1 MTADTPYDWLSR
13 VAADHPECP
22 CLADGVEE
30 LTYGEVLERVDA
42 RATEMRNLIHEWE
55 IVPVPVRI
63 DVDSV
68 IEILAVQRAAGVPLP
83 HVGRAPVLPVG
94 DAPGVAVCIETS
106 GSSGERKIV
115 PLTYGNVRASVHA
128 SRNRLGNDSRDRWL
142 VCLPLNHVGGLT
154 IVWRTFE
161 AGGTALV
168 APFDA
173 SGATIER
180 LGPTIASM
188 VPTMVQ
194 RLLDNSPDALASIAL
209 VLVGGAA
216 LGRSVRDRCIRA
228 GIHLVPTYGLTEAGS
243 QVATAVQDESG
254 VSIGRVGKPLDGME
268 VAIVGPD
275 HEPVETDR
283 SGLIS
288 IDGPAVFN
296 GYLGEESR
304 RGWFTTSDIGRLDA
318 EGNLHVEGRAD
329 DVIVSGG
336 ENVSLGRVARA
347 IGGIDGIDDVCVV
360 GVDGGEWGTV
370 GGAMVVS
377 RRALEL
383 FDTMV
388 DEALEAHERPK
399 RWLVRDTIPRLANGK
414 HDISAVR
421 EAFEEE
427 AWT

>member
-1 MTADTPYDWLSR
+1 
-13 VAADHPECP
+13 
-22 CLADGVEE
+22 
-30 LTYGEVLERVDA
+30 
-42 RATEMRNLIHEWE
+42 
-55 IVPVPVRI
+55 
-63 DVDSV
+63 
-68 IEILAVQRAAGVPLP
+68 
-83 HVGRAPVLPVG
+83 VG

-168 APFDA
+168 VPFDA

-194 RLLDNSPDALASIAL
+194 RLLDNNPDALASIAL

-336 ENVSLGRVARA
+336 ENVSLGRVART

-414 HDISAVR
+414 HDIAAVR

-427 AWT
+427 TWT